1 MKKKKKDIIPVS
13 NYVKLILVIIVVV
26 LGVFALRNI
35 YLSNE
40 DYNNS
45 IPVIRDS
52 VVREINSKEVY
63 NYVREDNDAIIYVGV
78 ADNKLCRKYEEELKK
93 IIKKYFLEEEITYLN
108 LTDLKSTKSFIKEFN
123 KFYDSKLK
131 DYPSIIIFKDGK
143 VVDIFTV
150 SDENNMYQKTI
161 DFLLD
166 NEIPLNEGD

>member
-1 MKKKKKDIIPVS
+1 M
-13 NYVKLILVIIVVV
+13 VV
-26 LGVFALRNI
+26 LVSEFITELQ
-35 YLSNE
+35 
-40 DYNNS
+40 
-45 IPVIRDS
+45 
-52 VVREINSKEVY
+52 
-63 NYVREDNDAIIYVGV
+63 EDNDAIIYVGV
-78 ADNKLCRKYEEELKK
+78 ADSKLCRKYEEELKK